1 MHVRKFKTPKSE
13 LIKEGKKIVSENAD
27 NKFVYRVTMVNLI
40 LSGISPAQ
48 LEQYCGESK
57 RTLMTWVQKVD
68 NEGFYALMTTKQ
80 EGRPRRL
87 NKEQENKI
95 KDALNSES
103 QDYGYNVW
111 DDPSLSDFISKTF
124 NVVLGVRACQLLM
137 HRLGF
142 NLIRPQTYPSLENP
156 QEEARED
163 FKKKSEE

>member
-1 MHVRKFKTPKSE
+1 M
-13 LIKEGKKIVSENAD
+13 
-27 NKFVYRVTMVNLI
+27 
-40 LSGISPAQ
+40 
-48 LEQYCGESK
+48 
-57 RTLMTWVQKVD
+57 
-68 NEGFYALMTTKQ
+68 
-80 EGRPRRL
+80 
-87 NKEQENKI
+87 
-95 KDALNSES
+95 NSES

-111 DDPSLSDFISKTF
+111 DGPSLSDFISKTF

>member
-57 RTLMTWVQKVD
+57 RTLMT
-68 NEGFYALMTTKQ
+68 TKQ

-111 DDPSLSDFISKTF
+111 DGPSLSDFISKTF